1 MNSVSLNLHNYYSNF
16 TKCKNDVSHFQAK
29 LCKFYTFFYFKPIDV
44 SALTLG
50 SRSGNHAKLFY
61 LYLKGW

>member
-1 MNSVSLNLHNYYSNF
+1 MNSVSLNLHNYCSNF
-16 TKCKNDVSHFQAK
+16 IKCKNDVSHFQAK

-61 LYLKGW
+61 LYLKG